1 MWKHKFKKEIN
12 ATDEEKQAL
21 IEKYLETQEEAKK
34 NRQEIASLQKEILD
48 IMESEQVDRLFADK
62 KIVSRTCRQTF
73 GYDEEKL
80 KEILEKRQL
89 WDKVVKVNQTQLNKA
104 LKTLPSNEKQEVEK
118 IKELKS
124 ESYGLSVK
132 KEK

>member
-1 MWKHKFKKEIN
+1 
-12 ATDEEKQAL
+12 
-21 IEKYLETQEEAKK
+21 
-34 NRQEIASLQKEILD
+34 
-48 IMESEQVDRLFADK
+48 MESEQVDRLFADK